1 MRRWTVALTALV
13 MLAAGLP
20 AQATD
25 HQRAMWVW
33 EGPSAEVLQFSL
45 DHGIDR
51 LFLSAPPGFSS
62 DDGYRAFLE
71 GAAHSGVEVFALAGD
86 PSWAQQSRRST
97 PFADWVEE
105 VVDFGGFDG
114 LAPDVEPYLHPDW
127 NHHKKRDKLVRSY
140 LSSLADASSRSGA
153 LPVIPAVPF
162 WFDDPGLAVD
172 STPLIDDVMA
182 LVDGIAVMAYR
193 DTATGPNGIIA
204 LSEYEVSLGASIGK
218 EVIIG
223 VETAASGE
231 YPYVTFFEEGNAA
244 METELS
250 LVSAEFGGAIWGIAI
265 HHYRSYLD
273 LTD

>member
-1 MRRWTVALTALV
+1 MRRWTVALAALV
-13 MLAAGLP
+13 MLAAGMP

-25 HQRAMWVW
+25 HQRAMWAW

-71 GAAHSGVEVFALAGD
+71 NAASAGIEVFALAGD
-86 PSWAQQSRRST
+86 PSWAQQSRRSA
-97 PFADWVEE
+97 PFADWVDE

-127 NHHKKRDKLVRSY
+127 NHAKKRAKLVRSY
-140 LSSLADASSRSGA
+140 LSALDDASLRSGS

-162 WFDDPGLAVD
+162 WFDDPSLAVGD
-172 STPLIDDVMA
+172 ARLIDEVMTR
-182 LVDGIAVMAYR
+182 VDGVAVMAYR
-193 DTATGPNGIIA
+193 DTAVGPNGIIA
-204 LSEYEVSLGASIGK
+204 LSQYEVSLGASMGK

-223 VETAASGE
+223 VETAVSGE
-231 YPYVTFFEEGNAA
+231 YEYVTFFEEGNAA

-273 LTD
+273 LID